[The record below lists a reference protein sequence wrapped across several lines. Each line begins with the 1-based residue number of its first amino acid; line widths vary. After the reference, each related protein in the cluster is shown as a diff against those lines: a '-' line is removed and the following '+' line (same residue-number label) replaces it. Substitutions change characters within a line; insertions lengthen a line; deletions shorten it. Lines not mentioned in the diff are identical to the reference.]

1 MEKNKYLRKTNIVC
15 TIGPA
20 TENRME
26 ELMKAGM
33 AIARINFSHGDFD
46 EQKDKIERFM
56 EIRKKLG
63 LPVSIMLDT
72 KGPEVRTAINKA
84 GRDVKVQLKK
94 GQKYTIF
101 YEDRLSDEEGTS
113 ASYKDLYK
121 DVKPGNLILIDDG
134 KIQIKVDEIKDK
146 DIIGTVKVGGALGS
160 RKSINVPGV
169 SVRIPF
175 LSPKDINDLTNGA
188 KVGFDYVSASFVR
201 NKDDIAAMRKVLDDN
216 GGKDIKILAKIE
228 NQEGIDNFEEILA
241 ACDGIMVARGDM
253 AVEVPFEVVPVVQKR
268 FIKRCNEEGKL
279 VITATQMLESMT
291 NNPLPTR
298 AEVSDVANAIYDR
311 TGCVMLSGETA
322 MGSYPMDCVEAM
334 VKIANS
340 VEPTINYWKRF
351 TKKDWKIQEADIE
364 AHAAYTTCVTARDIK
379 ADAIIDYTHSGNS
392 ATRLAGYGPACPI
405 FAITDSE
412 KVYNQLGP
420 VWNVFPVL
428 VTDGEDIDDIIEKG
442 VDRLIKKGYLKVG
455 DTAALCGGPQIM
467 SKEKSK
473 YAVNKTVGGILKI

>member
-1 MEKNKYLRKTNIVC
+1 MKERKYFRKTNIVC

-20 TENRME
+20 SENRME

-33 AIARINFSHGDFD
+33 SIARINFSHGDYD
-46 EQKDKIERFM
+46 EQKDKIERFF

-72 KGPEVRTAINKA
+72 KGPEIRTALNKA
-84 GRDVKVQLKK
+84 GRDVKVQLKA
-94 GQKYTIF
+94 GQKYTF
-101 YEDRLSDEEGTS
+101 FNDDRLGDEEGTS
-113 ASYKDLYK
+113 VSYKDLYK

-134 KIQIKVDEIKDK
+134 KIQVKVDEIKGQ
-146 DIIGTVKVGGALGS
+146 DIVGTVVVGGGAGS

-169 SVRIPF
+169 SVKIPF
-175 LSPKDINDLTNGA
+175 LSPKDINDLANGA
-188 KVGFDYVSASFVR
+188 RAGFDYVSASFVR
-201 NKDDIAAMRKVLDDN
+201 NKEDIAEMRKVLDDN
-216 GGKDIKILAKIE
+216 GGKDVKILAKIE

-253 AVEVPFEVVPVVQKR
+253 AVEVPFEEVPVVQKR

-322 MGSYPMDCVEAM
+322 MGSYPIDCVQAM
-334 VKIANS
+334 VKIAKS

-351 TKKDWKIQEADIE
+351 TRKDWNIQNADIE
-364 AHAAYTTCVTARDIK
+364 SHAAYTTCVTARDIN
-379 ADAIIDYTHSGNS
+379 ADAIIDYTHTGNS
-392 ATRLAGYGPACPI
+392 ARRLAGYGPACPI

-420 VWNVFPVL
+420 LWNVCPIL
-428 VTDGEDIDDIIEKG
+428 VRDGEDIDDTIEKG
-442 VDRLIKKGYLKVG
+442 LEQIIKRGYLQIG
-455 DTAALCGGPQIM
+455 DKAALCGGPQIV